1 MKKIF
6 LFLILF
12 NLSANAEIINAKGK
26 HKHLGDITTNQS
38 CKIAEERAKKNAIIN
53 SLVASS
59 TVSSEV
65 LTKCSEIDGEYNCE
79 RNQFS
84 LFQLNGDIVSYTITN
99 KNDDK
104 ELGSEIYFCEIG
116 IEADVRPVKINQD
129 PTFHFNVK
137 LNKESFTK
145 DDNILEIKI
154 NTSKKMYMAI
164 FQWLPYVDKH
174 KEAQVTKIFPNEKF
188 NKIGTNN
195 NNNDLIE
202 KNVTLKYK
210 VVFPNNTKMKQV
222 DEYLVFV
229 ASESQIPWL
238 YEFTEIESLKR
249 QLNKQDILMEKQYT
263 GYIIFN

>member
-53 SLVASS
+53 SLVATS

-84 LFQLNGDIVSYTITN
+84 LFQLKGDIVSYKITN
-99 KNDDK
+99 KKDDK
-104 ELGSEIYFCEIG
+104 ELASEIYFCEID
-116 IEADVRPVKINQD
+116 IEADVRPAKINQD
-129 PTFHFNVK
+129 VTFHYNVK
-137 LNKESFTK
+137 LNKESFTEG
-145 DDNILEIKI
+145 DILEIKI

-164 FQWLPYVDKH
+164 FQWLPYADK
-174 KEAQVTKIFPNEKF
+174 KEGQVTKIFPNEKF

-195 NNNDLIE
+195 NNDDLIE
-202 KNVTLKYK
+202 KNATLKYK
-210 VVFPNNTKMKQV
+210 VVFPNNIKMKQV

-229 ASESQIPWL
+229 ASERQIPWL
-238 YEFTEIESLKR
+238 DEYVEIESLKR
-249 QLNKQDILMEKQYT
+249 QLNKQNILMEKHVA
-263 GYIIFN
+263 GYIVFN